1 LPSLPPQDEL
11 SLLTKRQNN
20 VARQQAVQSELSTT
34 LRAFYC
40 ELCAKQFSNVAQY
53 DEHTNSYAHA
63 HKARERDMK
72 ASAKIGKD
80 VEARKEKERRREE
93 RELRKIAAAAGIKM
107 AKPLVTP
114 TAGQTQVGD
123 EEKPAPKKSGW
134 AAVPAAAQPMPGSR
148 FGSTSAV
155 ALSEHPPRAGN
166 SSVAT
171 VDGELLGSSA
181 PPPPVHATAFRSS
194 GWSSLDTTSRPQSPM
209 PPSSTAATPAS
220 IHTQPSPS
228 MRGGWSTVATAPAA
242 PPAAISALSR
252 PPEPAPPAR
261 RGWTSVSTPQP
272 IVAPTPTAPTETR
285 QPPNVPALAQLHDPV
300 AMPLVPVV
308 PDARPARPPPVPAKV
323 KEAKREEQRQGWQQ
337 FRTGKGGRR

>member
-1 LPSLPPQDEL
+1 
-11 SLLTKRQNN
+11 
-20 VARQQAVQSELSTT
+20 
-34 LRAFYC
+34 
-40 ELCAKQFSNVAQY
+40 
-53 DEHTNSYAHA
+53 
-63 HKARERDMK
+63 MK

-114 TAGQTQVGD
+114 TAGQTQAGD

-155 ALSEHPPRAGN
+155 ALSEHPPRVGN

-171 VDGELLGSSA
+171 VDDELLGSSA

-209 PPSSTAATPAS
+209 PSSLATVAS
-220 IHTQPSPS
+220 ASAHTQPSS
-228 MRGGWSTVATAPAA
+228 SVRGGWSTVTTAPAA
-242 PPAAISALSR
+242 PPAPISAPSR
-252 PPEPAPPAR
+252 PPEPAPPTR
-261 RGWTSVSTPQP
+261 SGWATVSAPQP
-272 IVAPTPTAPTETR
+272 MVTSIPPALTATQ
-285 QPPNVPALAQLHDPV
+285 QPPNVPALAQLHDSV
-300 AMPLVPVV
+300 TMPLALAI
-308 PDARPARPPPVPAKV
+308 PDARPTRPPPVPTKAKEV
-323 KEAKREEQRQGWQQ
+323 KREEQRQGWQQ
-337 FRTGKGGRR
+337 FRAGKGGRR